1 MNFGDGGSNARAGH
15 VLPHIET
22 DDIALADISLQ
33 KGGNP
38 VKLTRPWETQP
49 PVHASLLTIASAK
62 GILAVAGPSS
72 LVIANTESLRRQAIP
87 KRLEKG
93 EERLIR
99 ENGVPVE
106 GKAYAVREDEP
117 SPIPAKAHLIIDT
130 PRLSHV
136 AFSADESCLVIV
148 SEQGGGLAVYDT
160 NALVNGNKE
169 SAFSIGTNGVSVRH
183 LLPNPNPDEATAHL
197 FAIVLTNGQLL
208 LADLKARNLRKGQ
221 SSEAF
226 HDNVFSA
233 CWSKMGKQII
243 AGKGDGSCAQIDPQG
258 VLKDSIPVAPQ
269 LKEMKQADYQ
279 EALNMPVS
287 TIHWLETHKFLII
300 YSPVYGQ
307 QDPDAIPPM
316 NDSVYFI
323 AERQKGQP
331 FNFHKFAEDPCPPF
345 GLERLPANHFLS
357 RLTEWEPNVADMIIA
372 SSTAS
377 LEVGILGQG
386 QFVDAS
392 DEATGGKNWKKAEP
406 YAGIMIKDDVRRAAL
421 PTSYIADG
429 ADTSSIGTAIDYGTK
444 ILASR
449 PIPTES
455 DTIEDSPHPV
465 PCFCLMNTDGL
476 LYMWWIIYP
485 DSIRENKAHP
495 RIVHKSGPFITYND
509 LATKYNRP
517 LDDNAQ
523 EIAPE
528 IIEPSPGE
536 LGSQKPAAATQTP
549 QPTTMGQG
557 LSGPR
562 PATPTT
568 SASLSS
574 TGTSQT
580 PRPLFG
586 GASALGGNQS
596 SAWGAQSATLGAS
609 TFGKPAF
616 GQTSAV
622 RGSAFAQAAQK
633 GGTGFGQVGGLG
645 QNNESPWAADGQS
658 SAASPF
664 GAAAKP
670 NPFANAGQ
678 ASASPFAGAG
688 QNKASPFAAA
698 GQTSTSPFASAGKT
712 APSPFGGA
720 GQNTSSP
727 FGSAGQSSQSPFAS
741 AGQTLGGNSAFGGSS
756 FGNPSLPNETST
768 GSTAT
773 LGSTGTF
780 GAPSTPGAS
789 SFNSKPALSKEST
802 MGDANESQSSE
813 GLPSLSQGFKLGST
827 FRGDGTAH
835 DDLPRPKNPGSD
847 WFGSLGNTLSN
858 DENTKPEIKQE
869 PGTEK
874 QPTLKDFPS
883 AFPEQ
888 KSSGILGQSNRL
900 ASMPLPSGLFDKKGE
915 SKAPTDAPLPPDPK
929 TFDYKK
935 KQAEMGSIFDQ
946 PKIEA
951 PAASTDAP
959 LPPDPSNFNYKK
971 KLAEME
977 APPTAAKPNP
987 FAQQKDVP
995 IAGSP
1000 PQDITHSQTFSPAAS
1015 EAGPPEESGSEDW
1028 DDEDEGE
1035 DAEGEEDDED
1045 EDEEDEENDEDED
1058 EEDEEDEDEEG
1069 DEEDDESVDE
1079 SDEEEVRYEPQN
1091 AAALEAFLKRTSPAD
1106 PKSPEARKPNTKS
1119 TTPKAQSYTPAGFPK
1134 GPILAPSGQRKT
1146 EQSPRSPSP
1155 QRQPAQQRTVTSP
1168 FPKAAPKGDMTFPPQ
1183 IKTTSVPPAKPV
1195 EREKTPAAHP
1205 KPKAPTAGELADEQ
1219 DARVKAL
1226 LAQPI
1231 EPNKALPPF
1240 HAHQDYTGAVETQG
1254 IGGQIE
1260 KVFRD
1265 VNSMIDVVGLNARSL
1280 HTFIAGHERLRIP
1293 GPRSRE
1299 DLEDPDAWTLAEIA
1313 ELARVIDEIGKQLE
1327 AGKLDNVRDTLELLI
1342 KEQSEV
1348 IKLKARTTEMRK
1360 QILCLS
1366 DPARRA
1372 EHDAAPLD
1380 AETAVQQSELRR
1392 KLRDVYQLLSDVEQ
1406 KMSLLRAD
1414 LASASTKA
1422 AVNGK
1427 PVPTMESVERTIL
1440 KMTAMV
1446 EKTSGDVDLLESQ
1459 IRRLPNGPAS
1469 LRNGGLGDDYE
1480 DALVGSLV
1488 SSKLLNDSPSR
1499 KRTPQKYPRMAAD
1512 GSALG
1517 MSGMFGSR
1525 FQTPP
1530 SASVRASPG
1539 MKNSMLALRQ
1549 STGSLNGSVR
1559 KKTMAD
1565 VTDDEVEAYY
1575 ARIARRRDVLG
1586 ALRRGVERSGPRE
1599 VRVE

>member
-1 MNFGDGGSNARAGH
+1 MNFGNSDSGSGSNARPGH

-22 DDIALADISLQ
+22 NDIALADISLQ

-38 VKLTRPWETQP
+38 VKLTEPWETQP
-49 PVHASLLTIASAK
+49 PVHASLLSIASAK

-87 KRLEKG
+87 KRLQKG

-99 ENGVPVE
+99 ENGVAVE
-106 GKAYAVREDEP
+106 GKAYAVREHEP
-117 SPIPAKAHLIIDT
+117 SPIPLKAHLIIDT

-160 NALVNGNKE
+160 NALLNGNKE
-169 SAFSIGTNGVSVRH
+169 PAFSIGTNGVSLRH

-208 LADLKARNLRKGQ
+208 LADLKARSLRKGQ
-221 SSEAF
+221 SGEAF
-226 HDNVFSA
+226 HANVFSA

-269 LKEMKQADYQ
+269 LADMKQADYQ
-279 EALNMPVS
+279 EAIKMPVS

-331 FNFHKFAEDPCPPF
+331 FNFHKFEEDPCPPF

-392 DEATGGKNWKKAEP
+392 DEAAGGKNWKKAEP

-421 PTSYIADG
+421 PTSYVEDG

-455 DTIEDSPHPV
+455 DTIENSPHPV
-465 PCFCLMNTDGL
+465 PCFCLLNTDGL

-485 DSIRENKAHP
+485 DSIRQNKAHP

-528 IIEPSPGE
+528 IIEPSPDE
-536 LGSQKPAAATQTP
+536 LGSQKPAAATHIP
-549 QPTTMGQG
+549 QPTFGQ
-557 LSGPR
+557 GPR

-574 TGTSQT
+574 TSASQS
-580 PRPLFG
+580 PKPLFG
-586 GASALGGNQS
+586 GASALGGNKS
-596 SAWGAQSATLGAS
+596 SPWGAQSATAGAS
-609 TFGKPAF
+609 AFGKPAF
-616 GQTSAV
+616 GQPSAV
-622 RGSAFAQAAQK
+622 GGSGFAQAAQK

-645 QNNESPWAADGQS
+645 QNNKSPWAAAGQS
-658 SAASPF
+658 SNPTPF

-670 NPFANAGQ
+670 N
-678 ASASPFAGAG
+678 PFAGAG

-698 GQTSTSPFASAGKT
+698 GQTPTSPFAA
-712 APSPFGGA
+712 SPFGSA
-720 GQNTSSP
+720 GQSSSSP
-727 FGSAGQSSQSPFAS
+727 FASAGQSSQSPFAS
-741 AGQTLGGNSAFGGSS
+741 AGQTLGGKSAFGGSS
-756 FGNPSLPNETST
+756 FGKPSLLNETST

-773 LGSTGTF
+773 LESTGTF
-780 GAPSTPGAS
+780 GGPSTSGGS

-802 MGDANESQSSE
+802 MGDAIGSQSSG
-813 GLPSLSQGFKLGST
+813 GLPSLSEGFKLGST
-827 FRGDGTAH
+827 FKRDGTAH
-835 DDLPRPKNPGSD
+835 DDLPQPESPGGD
-847 WFGSLGNTLSN
+847 WFGSLGNTLGN
-858 DENTKPEIKQE
+858 GENKKPEIKQE

-874 QPTLKDFPS
+874 QPSLKDFAP

-888 KSSGILGQSNRL
+888 NSSGILGQSKGL
-900 ASMPLPSGLFDKKGE
+900 ASMPLPPGIFGKKE
-915 SKAPTDAPLPPDPK
+915 ETKTPSDAPLPPDPK

-935 KQAEMGSIFDQ
+935 KQAEMPSIFDK
-946 PKIEA
+946 PTTEA
-951 PAASTDAP
+951 PKASADAP
-959 LPPDPSNFNYKK
+959 LPPDPSTFDYKK
-971 KLAEME
+971 QLAEME

-987 FAQQKDVP
+987 FAQKKDIP

-1028 DDEDEGE
+1028 DDDEGE
-1035 DAEGEEDDED
+1035 DAEGEEYDED
-1045 EDEEDEENDEDED
+1045 DEEDEE
-1058 EEDEEDEDEEG
+1058 EERDD
-1069 DEEDDESVDE
+1069 EDDENVDESDEDVDDEDDENVDE
-1079 SDEEEVRYEPQN
+1079 SDEEEVPYEPQN
-1091 AAALEAFLKRTSPAD
+1091 PAALEAFLKRTSPAD
-1106 PKSPEARKPNTKS
+1106 PKSPKARKPNAKS
-1119 TTPKAQSYTPAGFPK
+1119 TTPKAQSYTPAGFPR
-1134 GPILAPSGQRKT
+1134 GPVLAPSGQRKT

-1168 FPKAAPKGDMTFPPQ
+1168 FPKAAPKGEITLPPQ

-1195 EREKTPAAHP
+1195 EREKAPPAPP

-1280 HTFIAGHERLRIP
+1280 HTFIAGHERLRKP
-1293 GPRSRE
+1293 GQRSRE
-1299 DLEDPDAWTLAEIA
+1299 DLEDPEAWTLAEIA
-1313 ELARVIDEIGKQLE
+1313 ELARVMDQIGKQLE
-1327 AGKLDNVRDTLELLI
+1327 AGKLENVRATLELLI
-1342 KEQSEV
+1342 KEQSEA

-1360 QILCLS
+1360 QILS
-1366 DPARRA
+1366 YTDPARRA

-1392 KLRDVYQLLSDVEQ
+1392 KLRDVYQLLSNVEQ
-1406 KMSLLRAD
+1406 ELSLLRAD

-1422 AVNGK
+1422 ATNGK
-1427 PVPTMESVERTIL
+1427 PVPTVESVERTIL

-1446 EKTSGDVDLLESQ
+1446 EKTSGDVDLLEAQ

-1480 DALVGSLV
+1480 DSLVGSLV
-1488 SSKLLNDSPSR
+1488 GSKLLNDSPSR

-1530 SASVRASPG
+1530 SASLRASPG
-1539 MKNSMLALRQ
+1539 MRSSVLALRQ

-1565 VTDDEVEAYY
+1565 VTDEEIETYY
-1575 ARIARRRDVLG
+1575 ARISRRRDVLG
-1586 ALRRGVERSGPRE
+1586 ALRRVVEKHGPRE

>member
-1 MNFGDGGSNARAGH
+1 MNFGDSGSNARAGG
-15 VLPHIET
+15 VLPQIET
-22 DDIALADISLQ
+22 NDIALADISLQ

-38 VKLTRPWETQP
+38 VKLTGPWETQP
-49 PVHASLLTIASAK
+49 PVHASLLSIASAK

-72 LVIANTESLRRQAIP
+72 LVIANTELLRRQAIP

-117 SPIPAKAHLIIDT
+117 FPIPVKAHLIIDT

-169 SAFSIGTNGVSVRH
+169 PAFSIGTNGVSVRH

-258 VLKDSIPVAPQ
+258 VQKDSIPVAPQ
-269 LKEMKQADYQ
+269 LAEMKQADYQ

-316 NDSVYFI
+316 NDSVYFL

-331 FNFHKFAEDPCPPF
+331 FNFHKFEEDPCPPF

-357 RLTEWEPNVADMIIA
+357 RLTEWEPNVADMMIV

-377 LEVGILGQG
+377 LDVGVLGAG
-386 QFVDAS
+386 QFVDAGDDAGS
-392 DEATGGKNWKKAEP
+392 GKNWKKADP

-421 PTSYIADG
+421 PTSYVQDG

-455 DTIEDSPHPV
+455 DTIENSPYPV
-465 PCFCLMNTDGL
+465 PCFCLVNTDGL

-485 DSIRENKAHP
+485 DSIRQNKAHP
-495 RIVHKSGPFITYND
+495 RIVHKSGPFTTYND

-528 IIEPSPGE
+528 IVEPASGE
-536 LGSQKPAAATQTP
+536 LGSQKPSAPTQIP
-549 QPTTMGQG
+549 QPTFGQG

-568 SASLSS
+568 SVSQSS
-574 TGTSQT
+574 VGTSQT
-580 PRPLFG
+580 PAKPLFG
-586 GASALGGNQS
+586 GASALGGNKSSPWGAS
-596 SAWGAQSATLGAS
+596 SATPGTSA
-609 TFGKPAF
+609 FGKPAF

-622 RGSAFAQAAQK
+622 GGSGFAQAAQK

-645 QNNESPWAADGQS
+645 QNNKSPWATGGQS
-658 SAASPF
+658 STPSPF

-688 QNKASPFAAA
+688 QNKASPFAGA
-698 GQTSTSPFASAGKT
+698 GQSPTSPFASAGKT
-712 APSPFGGA
+712 APSPFRSA
-720 GQNTSSP
+720 GQSSSSP
-727 FGSAGQSSQSPFAS
+727 FGSGGQSSQSPFAS
-741 AGQTLGGNSAFGGSS
+741 AGQTLGGKSAFGGSS
-756 FGNPSLPNETST
+756 FGKPSLSNETST

-780 GAPSTPGAS
+780 GAAPTSGGS

-802 MGDANESQSSE
+802 MGDANGPQSSG

-827 FRGDGTAH
+827 FKGDGTAH
-835 DDLPRPKNPGSD
+835 DDLPKPKNPGGD
-847 WFGSLGNTLSN
+847 WFGSLGNTLGN
-858 DENTKPEIKQE
+858 DENKKPEIKQE

-874 QPTLKDFPS
+874 QPSLKDFPPV
-883 AFPEQ
+883 FPEQ
-888 KSSGILGQSNRL
+888 SSSGILGQSKGL
-900 ASMPLPSGLFDKKGE
+900 ASMPLPSGLFGKKE
-915 SKAPTDAPLPPDPK
+915 ETKAPSDAPLPPDPK

-935 KQAEMGSIFDQ
+935 KQAEMPSIFGE
-946 PKIEA
+946 PKSDA
-951 PAASTDAP
+951 PKASADAP
-959 LPPDPSNFNYKK
+959 LPPDPSKFDYKK

-987 FAQQKDVP
+987 FAQQKDIP

-1015 EAGPPEESGSEDW
+1015 EAGPPEESGSEEW

-1045 EDEEDEENDEDED
+1045 DEEDEE
-1058 EEDEEDEDEEG
+1058 EEEEEEG
-1069 DEEDDESVDE
+1069 DEEDDEDVDE
-1079 SDEEEVRYEPQN
+1079 SDEEEVPYEPQN

-1106 PKSPEARKPNTKS
+1106 PKSPEARKPTTKS

-1134 GPILAPSGQRKT
+1134 GPVLAPSGQRKT

-1168 FPKAAPKGDMTFPPQ
+1168 FPKSAPKGEMTFPPQ

-1195 EREKTPAAHP
+1195 EREKTPAAPP
-1205 KPKAPTAGELADEQ
+1205 KPREPTAGELADEQ
-1219 DARVKAL
+1219 DARVKAF

-1231 EPNKALPPF
+1231 EPKKDLPPF

-1280 HTFIAGHERLRIP
+1280 SIFVAGHERLRKP
-1293 GPRSRE
+1293 GQRSRE
-1299 DLEDPDAWTLAEIA
+1299 DLEDSNAWTLAEIA
-1313 ELARVIDEIGKQLE
+1313 ELGRVMDQIGKQLE
-1327 AGKLDNVRDTLELLI
+1327 AGKLENVRSTLELLI
-1342 KEQSEV
+1342 KEQSEA

-1360 QILCLS
+1360 QILS
-1366 DPARRA
+1366 HTDPSRRA

-1422 AVNGK
+1422 ATNGK

-1469 LRNGGLGDDYE
+1469 LRNGGLGEDYE

-1488 SSKLLNDSPSR
+1488 SSKLLTDSPSR

-1539 MKNSMLALRQ
+1539 MRSSALVLRK

-1565 VTDDEVEAYY
+1565 VTDEEVEAYY

-1586 ALRRGVERSGPRE
+1586 ALRRGVEKAGPRE